1 VAPRRFLSGN
11 LSALEVTLSTHVITM
26 CNLDHLQVWIRTS
39 QLLGVHV
46 PAERYLLYVP
56 EDQINIFSEVSQPG
70 TTVLSQE
77 SLSASYRRELS
88 ESVSSAG
95 MGHRFGW
102 YLQQYNK
109 IEALTRQD
117 CDLVV
122 IWDADCVPV
131 RPQQLLTPDG
141 LPTFMYADEYHPE
154 YFAMIRRLLNIGRV
168 QHQSFVIPAFPI
180 RHQWIHDFV
189 RDVSEK
195 NDDLP
200 WWEALIRSTDF
211 SEVGAFSETETLGT
225 WIANRYPDGWVS
237 CDMPWER
244 YGRSRFGDVRKYS
257 ASDLMQLGAKHD
269 LGIISFENWDKRT
282 MHWWARRAKAN
293 LRKVARRS
301 GS

>member
-1 VAPRRFLSGN
+1 
-11 LSALEVTLSTHVITM
+11 M
-26 CNLDHLQVWIRTS
+26 CNSEHLQVWVRTS
-39 QLLGVHV
+39 YLLSVHV
-46 PAERYLLYVP
+46 PADRYLVYVP
-56 EDQINIFSEVSQPG
+56 ADQVDIFSEVSHPG
-70 TTVLSQE
+70 TVVLPQE
-77 SLSASYRRELS
+77 ALAVSYLERLN

-95 MGHRFGW
+95 MGHRLGW

-131 RPQQLLTPDG
+131 RPQKLLTADG
-141 LPTFMYADEYHPE
+141 LLTFMHAAEYHHE
-154 YFAMIRRLLNIGRV
+154 YFAMIERLLNIRRV
-168 QHQSFVIPAFPI
+168 QHQSFVIPGFPI
-180 RHQWIHDFV
+180 RRQWINEFL
-189 RDVSEK
+189 RDVSEM
-195 NDDLP
+195 NAGLP

-211 SEVGAFSETETLGT
+211 SMIGAFSETETLGT
-225 WIANRYPDGWVS
+225 WMANTYPDGWAT

-257 ASDLMQLGAKHD
+257 ASDLVQLGAKHD

-282 MHWWARRAKAN
+282 MHWWARRVKAN